1 MKTLRK
7 GLWRARGT
15 LFGGGV
21 ILGYHRI
28 AEVLSDPWDMC
39 VPAEVFAAQ
48 MEVVQRDFRPVKLST
63 LDRRVASRENGRG
76 PPPVAVTFDDGYVD
90 VALDG
95 LPVLERFGVP
105 ATLFVVA
112 DSLGGVFWWDR
123 LLRVLEAGPG
133 LPPELDLR
141 IGEARLVW
149 NREAGDLANAL
160 FGPLRSLEPTARNEA
175 LETLQRWAGMGDV
188 AATCPSTLSAEEVA
202 GLAGHPLVEIGSHS
216 ATHSELPELPLDR
229 LEQEIFGSRH
239 RLEDIVGQPV
249 ESFSYPH
256 GLVDVRTERAVAAAG
271 YLQACASWNG
281 LVRPRRNAYR
291 QPRLWPSA
299 ASASEFR
306 AWLRSWTGH

>member
-1 MKTLRK
+1 MKTLRR
-7 GLWRARGT
+7 GSWRARGR

-21 ILGYHRI
+21 ILGYHRV

-39 VPAEVFAAQ
+39 VPGDVFAAQ

-63 LDRRVASRENGRG
+63 LGRRVASRETGRG
-76 PPPVAVTFDDGYVD
+76 SPPVAVTFDDGYLD

-105 ATLFVVA
+105 ATLFVVV

-123 LLRVLEAGPG
+123 LHQVLEAGPG

-149 NREAGDLANAL
+149 NHEAGDLASTL
-160 FGPLRSLEPTARNEA
+160 YGLIRSLEPAVRNEA
-175 LETLQRWAGMGDV
+175 LETLERWVGVSEV
-188 AATCPSTLSAEEVA
+188 AVTCPFTLSAEDVA
-202 GLAGHPLVEIGSHS
+202 RLASHPLVEIGSHS
-216 ATHSELPELPLDR
+216 ATHPELPALAPDR
-229 LEQEIFGSRH
+229 LDQEIFGSRH
-239 RLEDIVGQPV
+239 RLEKIVGQPV

-256 GLVDVRTERAVAAAG
+256 GLVDDRTQRAVAAAG
-271 YLQACASWNG
+271 YHQACASWNG